1 MNKKEKLIQKL
12 FANQCSEKELRMLF
26 DLIQEDEA
34 TTAPEVMTTLLHQ
47 MEEVPNLKSDTSN
60 RILGKVLKETIEKE
74 KTISPRVIPMKSKRT
89 NFWMLKTAAAILF
102 LVSMTWIIY
111 QFNRSSSVII
121 QTGFNEQKEIMLP
134 DGSKVTLNGKSKLEY
149 ESDWSADE
157 TRVVHLDGEA
167 YFKVNKKPT
176 TNAKFQVITE
186 DLTVEVLGTVFN
198 VNTRKDATKVFLEEG
213 KVKLNLE
220 DQQSSELL
228 LEPGQV
234 ASYSAKKRLLSKP
247 EMAVKVVET
256 SWKDGFLTFR
266 DTGLKEIL
274 EKLAATADFEF
285 EMDSLIEMDRK
296 FNIAV
301 PNNDVE
307 KAMNLL
313 QKTTGLDIQE
323 KEGRYIF
330 NQFNK
335 EE

>member
-1 MNKKEKLIQKL
+1 M
-12 FANQCSEKELRMLF
+12 
-26 DLIQEDEA
+26 
-34 TTAPEVMTTLLHQ
+34 
-47 MEEVPNLKSDTSN
+47 
-60 RILGKVLKETIEKE
+60 
-74 KTISPRVIPMKSKRT
+74 
-89 NFWMLKTAAAILF
+89 
-102 LVSMTWIIY
+102 
-111 QFNRSSSVII
+111 
-121 QTGFNEQKEIMLP
+121 
-134 DGSKVTLNGKSKLEY
+134 
-149 ESDWSADE
+149 
-157 TRVVHLDGEA
+157 
-167 YFKVNKKPT
+167 
-176 TNAKFQVITE
+176 
-186 DLTVEVLGTVFN
+186 
-198 VNTRKDATKVFLEEG
+198 
-213 KVKLNLE
+213 KLNLE